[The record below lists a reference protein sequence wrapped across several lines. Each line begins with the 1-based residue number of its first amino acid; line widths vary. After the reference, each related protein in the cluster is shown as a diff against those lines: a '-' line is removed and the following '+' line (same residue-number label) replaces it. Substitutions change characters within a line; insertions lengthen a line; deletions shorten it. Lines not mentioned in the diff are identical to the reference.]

1 MLRSWRHSGFQ
12 VFVGPRTP
20 PREEEAMEKL
30 ARCIIRASF
39 SQERMKKLQFDFHIF
54 TMAAYGMKTEQKKPF
69 YSRTKESLKK
79 Y

>member
-1 MLRSWRHSGFQ
+1 
-12 VFVGPRTP
+12 
-20 PREEEAMEKL
+20 MEKL